1 MARRRRPPRSGALTE
16 LPPLRIL
23 GQIAALQALYYFAA
37 LVLMLFTALVSGR
50 GFTLD
55 LVLGWSAVR
64 GDTTQGW
71 LNGFMWILDGGLFM
85 AVAMVMIVI
94 RSKLVLDFGLTTH
107 FIHLVVVSLY
117 TGQVPRNVFWWVAMA
132 FSSAVGVALGV
143 WGCQYRELRPVFFGG
158 GGIGGGSSSNTTNN
172 NNANGSAAGGGGGG
186 NGGEGSSQAA
196 DGDEEQGLSRGR
208 GRGRGRDGAGEYEM
222 VKMNGAP

>member
-71 LNGFMWILDGGLFM
+71 LNAFMWILDGGLFM

-132 FSSAVGVALGV
+132 VSSAVGVALGV

-158 GGIGGGSSSNTTNN
+158 GGIGGGSSSNNN
-172 NNANGSAAGGGGGG
+172 NNNTANGSAAGG

-196 DGDEEQGLSRGR
+196 DGDEEQGFSRGR

>member
-50 GFTLD
+50 GFSLD

-71 LNGFMWILDGGLFM
+71 LNAFMWILDGGLFM

-132 FSSAVGVALGV
+132 VSSAVGVSLGV

-158 GGIGGGSSSNTTNN
+158 GGIGGGGSGANNNSSG
-172 NNANGSAAGGGGGG
+172 NNANGSAA

-196 DGDEEQGLSRGR
+196 DGDEEQGFSRGR
-208 GRGRGRDGAGEYEM
+208 GRGRGRDGAGDYEM

>member
-50 GFTLD
+50 GFSLD

-71 LNGFMWILDGGLFM
+71 LNAFMWILDGGLFM

-132 FSSAVGVALGV
+132 VSSAVGVSLGV

-158 GGIGGGSSSNTTNN
+158 GGIGGGGGSSANN
-172 NNANGSAAGGGGGG
+172 NNNNNMNGSAAGGGEGG
-186 NGGEGSSQAA
+186 SQAA
-196 DGDEEQGLSRGR
+196 DGDEEQGFSRGR

-222 VKMNGAP
+222 VKLNGAP

>member
-1 MARRRRPPRSGALTE
+1 
-16 LPPLRIL
+16 
-23 GQIAALQALYYFAA
+23 
-37 LVLMLFTALVSGR
+37 
-50 GFTLD
+50 
-55 LVLGWSAVR
+55 
-64 GDTTQGW
+64 
-71 LNGFMWILDGGLFM
+71 
-85 AVAMVMIVI
+85 MVMIVI

-132 FSSAVGVALGV
+132 ISSAVGVALGV

-158 GGIGGGSSSNTTNN
+158 GGIGGGSSSTNN
-172 NNANGSAAGGGGGG
+172 IANGSAAAGGSGGGGGG
-186 NGGEGSSQAA
+186 GEGEGSSQAA

>member
-23 GQIAALQALYYFAA
+23 SQIAALQALYYFAA

-50 GFTLD
+50 GFSLD

-71 LNGFMWILDGGLFM
+71 LNGLMWILDGGLFM

-132 FSSAVGVALGV
+132 VSSAVGVALGV

-158 GGIGGGSSSNTTNN
+158 GGIGGGGGGGASGTN
-172 NNANGSAAGGGGGG
+172 NNANGSAAGG

-196 DGDEEQGLSRGR
+196 DGDEEQGFSRGR

-222 VKMNGAP
+222 VKMNGAQ